1 VKDEGWKLPC
11 LSSLRSFITL
21 LFFFIFP
28 MRPRWR
34 KIFLDL
40 FENPTRTLLV
50 VFSIAVGV
58 FSIGVIAGAYVII
71 ENDMSASYAANK
83 PANIELRMENFDRD
97 FISTVENAPGI
108 ADVEARRVFNIRARH
123 VDSQNWTALDIVAI
137 DDFDEN
143 KLNLLTPM
151 EGLTRPARREIVIER
166 EVLKE
171 IDVRV
176 GDELVFQLPDG
187 SEKTLK
193 VVGIVQDPTTGADD
207 FLAPPFAYVTMDTLP
222 TLRQPDLFNRIYAT
236 VEGDGNDAEHI
247 RKVTADLKDRI
258 EKSGV
263 SVGRS
268 RSALANQ
275 HPLASTVNAILGIL
289 LALGVLIVFLS
300 SSLIAN
306 TLAALLNQHLRHIGV
321 MKLVGGRDKQVFA
334 MYLVLILSFGLLALA
349 LAVPFGGIGAY
360 ALAEFI
366 ASQLSFNLLEYRI
379 VPLAF
384 VIQIVVGILVPLV
397 AGFGPVIN
405 GSRISVMDAIS
416 GEISAEKV
424 VEQRRDTGGKS
435 QPGQKRVG
443 LFERFENWVNLALLR
458 RGIHLPRPLLIS
470 LRNTFRRK
478 GRLALTLFTLTM
490 GGAIFVGVFN
500 VRTTLFSYMDNVGR
514 YFVADVTLDFSEPYR
529 LSEIEKVARQV
540 PGVVDVEGWA
550 FAVVEVLYPDGMVA
564 ENLTV
569 LAPPADSAMVDA
581 RPVAGRWVQAGD
593 TKAIAIT
600 EGILRSFPSLKPG
613 DTLDVKV
620 RGSQER
626 WQVVGFFKFIDR
638 EGLIAYG
645 TYEYFSRETNLAN
658 RSVSFRVVT
667 ERHDEPYQREM
678 SERLDKHFRDAGYQ
692 LRSAQPG
699 LSMLKNATE
708 SLDIL
713 VIFLLIMALLTAVVG
728 AMGLTGTMGMNV
740 LERTREIGIM
750 RAVGATDSE
759 IMRMVI
765 VEGMVIG
772 LISWVLGL
780 VLSVPITY
788 GLSLIVSLA
797 VFETPIQVVFTPV
810 GYLIW
815 LGLVVVLSV
824 LASVLP
830 ARNAARLTIREV
842 LAYE

>member
-1 VKDEGWKLPC
+1 
-11 LSSLRSFITL
+11 
-21 LFFFIFP
+21 

-34 KIFLDL
+34 KVLLDL

-71 ENDMSASYAANK
+71 ENDMSASYAANR
-83 PANIELRMENFDRD
+83 PANIELRMDDFDRD
-97 FISTVENAPGI
+97 FLPVIENAPQI
-108 ADVEARRVFNIRARH
+108 AEVEPRRVFNIRARAAN
-123 VDSQNWTALDIVAI
+123 SQAWTTLDIVAI
-137 DDFDEN
+137 EDFDEN
-143 KLNLLTPM
+143 QLNLLTPLQ
-151 EGLTRPARREIVIER
+151 GQPKPARREVVIER
-166 EVLKE
+166 EVLKD
-171 IDVRV
+171 IDIRV
-176 GDELVFQLPDG
+176 GEDLVFQLPDG

-207 FLAPPFAYVTMDTLP
+207 FLAPPFAYITMDTLP

-236 VEGDGNDAEHI
+236 VEGNGNDPEYI
-247 RKVTADLKDRI
+247 RRVTADLKDRV
-258 EKSGV
+258 EKNGV
-263 SVGRS
+263 AVRRT
-268 RSALANQ
+268 RSALTNQ

-321 MKLVGGRDKQVFA
+321 MKLVGGRDRQVFA
-334 MYLVLILSFGLLALA
+334 MYLVMILSFGLLALA

-366 ASQLSFNLLEYRI
+366 ASQLSFNLLGYRI

-384 VIQIVVGILVPLV
+384 IIQIAVGILVPLI

-405 GSRISVMDAIS
+405 GSRISVLNAIS
-416 GEISAEKV
+416 GELANE
-424 VEQRRDTGGKS
+424 TGGAS
-435 QPGQKRVG
+435 SPGAKRET
-443 LFERFENWVNLALLR
+443 LFERFENAVNTALLR

-478 GRLALTLFTLTM
+478 RRLALTLFTLTM

-500 VRTTLFSYMDNVGR
+500 VRTTLFAYMDNVGR
-514 YFVADVTLDFSEPYR
+514 YFVADVTLDFSRPYR
-529 LSEIEKVARQV
+529 LSEIEQVARQV
-540 PGVVDVEGWA
+540 PGVEYVEGWA
-550 FAVVEVLYPDGMVA
+550 FASAEILYPDGTVA
-564 ENLTV
+564 ENLVV
-569 LAPPADSAMVDA
+569 LAPPANSRLVDA
-581 RPVAGRWVQAGD
+581 QPVAGRWVQAGD

-600 EGILRSFPSLKPG
+600 EGILRSFPNLKPG
-613 DTLDVKV
+613 DYLDVKV
-620 RGSQER
+620 RGQQDR
-626 WQVVGFFKFIDR
+626 WLVVGLFKFIDR

-667 ERHDEPYQREM
+667 DRHDEAYQRAM
-678 SERLDKHFRDAGYQ
+678 SEKLDKHFREAGYQ
-692 LRSAQPG
+692 ISQARPG
-699 LSMLKNATE
+699 LSALNNATE

-713 VIFLLIMALLTAVVG
+713 VIFLLIMALLTAIVG

-750 RAVGATDSE
+750 RAIGAVDSE

-780 VLSVPITY
+780 FLSIPITY

-797 VFETPIQVVFTPV
+797 VFETPIDVVFTPL

-815 LGLVVVLSV
+815 LGLVILLSV

>member
-1 VKDEGWKLPC
+1 
-11 LSSLRSFITL
+11 
-21 LFFFIFP
+21 

-34 KIFLDL
+34 KVFLDL
-40 FENPTRTLLV
+40 SENLTRTLLV

-71 ENDMSASYAANK
+71 ENDMSVSYAANK
-83 PANIELRMENFDRD
+83 PANIELRMDNFDRD
-97 FISTVENAPGI
+97 FLSTVENAPNI
-108 ADVEARRVFNIRARH
+108 ADVEARRVFNIRARA
-123 VDSQNWTALDIVAI
+123 VDSQAWTTLDIVAI
-137 DDFDEN
+137 DDFDKN
-143 KLNLLTPM
+143 KINLLTPM
-151 EGLTRPARREIVIER
+151 EGLNKPARREVVIER
-166 EVLKE
+166 KVLKE
-171 IDVRV
+171 INIRV
-176 GDELVFQLPDG
+176 GEELVFQLPDG

-236 VEGDGNDAEHI
+236 VQGGGNDAEYI

-263 SVGRS
+263 AVR
-268 RSALANQ
+268 RTRTALTNQ

-366 ASQLSFNLLEYRI
+366 ASQLSFNLLGYRI

-384 VIQIVVGILVPLV
+384 FIQFVVGILVPLV

-405 GSRISVMDAIS
+405 GSRISVLDAIS
-416 GEISAEKV
+416 GEIAHDS
-424 VEQRRDTGGKS
+424 RGKFR
-435 QPGQKRVG
+435 PGQKRES
-443 LFERFENWVNLALLR
+443 LFERFENWVNAALLR

-478 GRLALTLFTLTM
+478 RRLALTLFTLTM
-490 GGAIFVGVFN
+490 GGAMFVGVFN
-500 VRTTLFSYMDNVGR
+500 VRTTLFNYMDSVGR
-514 YFVADVTLDFSEPYR
+514 YFVADVTLDFNQPYR
-529 LSEIEKVARQV
+529 LSEVEKTARQV
-540 PGVVDVEGWA
+540 AGVVDVEGWA
-550 FAVVEVLYPDGMVA
+550 FAVAEILYPDGTVA

-569 LAPPADSAMVDA
+569 LAPPANSTLVDA
-581 RPVAGRWVQAGD
+581 QPVSGRWVRAGD
-593 TKAIAIT
+593 TRSIAIT
-600 EGILRSFPSLKPG
+600 EGILRSFPNLKPG
-613 DTLDVKV
+613 DYLDVKV
-620 RGSQER
+620 RGNKDR

-667 ERHDEPYQREM
+667 ERHDEEYQRQM
-678 SERLDKHFRDAGYQ
+678 SEKLDQHFRDAGFQ
-692 LRSAQPG
+692 ISQARPG
-699 LSMLKNATE
+699 LSALKNATE

-750 RAVGATDSE
+750 RAIGATDSE

-765 VEGMVIG
+765 VEGIVIG
-772 LISWVLGL
+772 LISWLLGL
-780 VLSVPITY
+780 FVSLPITY

-797 VFETPIQVVFTPV
+797 VFETPIDVIFTPV

-815 LGLVVVLSV
+815 LGLVIVLSV